1 MAEARY
7 ANVTHSSDRNIAH
20 RDLRPASGASA
31 HNEHCPAGRGAAAAQ
46 LSRNTRQSCSYQSGS
61 RNTPQPARGRGEQPE
76 PEPWDRHAGA
86 QSTGH
91 SRWPPSSYLR
101 GAKAADHLGG
111 PVSFGWR
118 ARPGGRPTLG
128 GGRSVIRSRQILRGF
143 PKPPFTT
150 AQPPWSP
157 GPPAAQPLAARPWGR
172 PVRSPRPVRP
182 AHCPVARASP
192 APQEPP
198 GSARPRAG
206 VAERRG
212 CYSHV
217 VQAT

>member
-61 RNTPQPARGRGEQPE
+61 RNTPQPARGRGEKPE

-143 PKPPFTT
+143 PSHRSPPLS
-150 AQPPWSP
+150 PP
-157 GPPAAQPLAARPWGR
+157 GPPA
-172 PVRSPRPVRP
+172 PRPP
-182 AHCPVARASP
+182 GRATPGRS
-192 APQEPP
+192 ALGPP
-198 GSARPRAG
+198 GSVAATSSPGSLSRRARLTRTTGTSRLGPPSG
-206 VAERRG
+206 RG
-212 CYSHV
+212 R
-217 VQAT
+217 

>member
-157 GPPAAQPLAARPWGR
+157 AALPLAALL
-172 PVRSPRPVRP
+172 PRPRSGSAAVISSPGSLARP
-182 AHCPVARASP
+182 AGLTCTTGT
-192 APQEPP
+192 P

-217 VQAT
+217 VLAT